1 MCNDTFP
8 FYDNGTWHLFVLRV
22 PAIAHYSSRDLFH
35 WKEHPDVAPSGAPG
49 GVVEHNGTFYY
60 FYTFNQT
67 IALTT
72 SPDLEHW
79 TPYEHNPVLTADG
92 VVYDRGHF
100 RDPYV
105 FFNAAGE
112 VLVDGVLFAPS
123 VAARATRGCVG
134 LAKSSDLLHWKAAD
148 PLWAPGTDP
157 HLECPQVIQH
167 EGRWYLT
174 VLARHTRCRFADS
187 PNGPWQRSPVRDLG
201 TLTTHAGSRLATDGK
216 RWISWPFILTPP
228 ETSNDLL
235 EEVDWLGGPTAV
247 PRQWTFH
254 KDGSVTQRPADE
266 IIQAMHA
273 AAAGSR
279 RPLDGAKPL
288 IGRWELIAGQT
299 ARSNDTSG
307 GTLKLSDYP
316 EDFYLEAQVVLDQPN
331 SNFNLLLNIDEGIT
345 RGYQLTLHPDRD
357 MVTLRHVSFWDGIQ
371 SRVLETQSIPL
382 DARKPIRL
390 RVFRFG
396 TVLDVFVDDKTT
408 LTYQLLQYR
417 DGGMALEFRD
427 GKGTIRDIL
436 VRRLTAPR
444 M

>member
-1 MCNDTFP
+1 M
-8 FYDNGTWHLFVLRV
+8 
-22 PAIAHYSSRDLFH
+22 
-35 WKEHPDVAPSGAPG
+35 
-49 GVVEHNGTFYY
+49 EHNGTFYY

-72 SPDLEHW
+72 SPDLEQW

-105 FFNAAGE
+105 FFNAQE
-112 VLVDGVLFAPS
+112 ECWWMVFCSRCPS
-123 VAARATRGCVG
+123 LPGQRAGCVG
-134 LAKSSDLLHWKAAD
+134 LAKSSDLLHWKVAD
-148 PLWAPGTDP
+148 PLSAPGTDP
-157 HLECPQVIQH
+157 HLECPQVFQH

-187 PNGPWQRSPVRDLG
+187 PNGPWQRSRGRDLG
-201 TLTTHAGSRLATDGK
+201 TLTTHAGSRLASDGK
-216 RWISWPFILTPP
+216 RWISWPFILTPS

-254 KDGSVTQRPADE
+254 KDGSVTQGPAEE

-273 AAAGSR
+273 AAGGSR

-288 IGRWELIAGQT
+288 IGRWELTAGQT
-299 ARSNDTSG
+299 ACSNDING
-307 GTLKLSDYP
+307 GTLQLSDYP
-316 EDFYLEAQVVLDQPN
+316 EDFYLEAQVVFDQPN

-396 TVLDVFVDDKTT
+396 TVLDVFVDDKAT
-408 LTYQLLQYR
+408 LTYQLLQHQG
-417 DGGMALEFRD
+417 GGMALEFRD

-436 VRRLTAPR
+436 VRRSAAPLDVTE
-444 M
+444 